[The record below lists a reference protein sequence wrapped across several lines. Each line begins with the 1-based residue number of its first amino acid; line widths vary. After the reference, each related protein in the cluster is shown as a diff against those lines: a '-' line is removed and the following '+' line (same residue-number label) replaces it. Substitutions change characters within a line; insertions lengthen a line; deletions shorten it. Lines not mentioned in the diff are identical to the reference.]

1 MRFCCGSGR
10 TIGSR
15 NGDFVNLE
23 MLIVSTTDKRDG
35 VCVRGNGIR
44 VEWYICV
51 LDGTKAPRTA
61 QTLAYV
67 SKARSRK
74 FPAQV

>member
-1 MRFCCGSGR
+1 
-10 TIGSR
+10 
-15 NGDFVNLE
+15 